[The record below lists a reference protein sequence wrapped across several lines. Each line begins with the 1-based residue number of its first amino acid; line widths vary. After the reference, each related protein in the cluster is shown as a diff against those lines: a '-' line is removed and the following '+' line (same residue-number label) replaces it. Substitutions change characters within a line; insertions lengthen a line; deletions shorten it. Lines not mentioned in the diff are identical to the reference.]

1 MKIKNKNTVV
11 EAIQWT
17 GDNLDELIAFS
28 KGELSLDSSMTEP
41 TLRTPPST
49 ATTYYSGDV
58 GSWVILHTD
67 GSISIFSDE
76 YFNYN
81 YEEDTSESEQDKHPD
96 NFYFYGS
103 KSEDEQDICTH
114 NYVPISMFNR
124 SLDWPPYKTQCNK
137 CGKFKKDTIEQD
149 KQPCI
154 RPEEPMQDREGH
166 VAHAANQLPEINA
179 AIVIPERLHSED
191 GRQFKIISWDAHASV
206 DNLVRISLD
215 VNVVLPL

>member
-28 KGELSLDSSMTEP
+28 KGEVSIDDSMPELTI
-41 TLRTPPST
+41 RTPPSP
-49 ATTYYSGDV
+49 ANAYYSAGV
-58 GSWVILHTD
+58 SSWVILHTD
-67 GSISIFSDE
+67 GSISIPSDE
-76 YFNYN
+76 DFKCI
-81 YEEDTSESEQDKHPD
+81 YEEDTSEQDKQPD
-96 NFYFYGS
+96 TVNFYGS